1 MGQLLGVQLLET
13 FFERLKLNRTILF
26 VRYKK
31 FSHVNHLYKQLEILK
46 LIDVYKLELAKFM
59 HKLFN
64 YKLWPQNFTK
74 IEQIH
79 AYETRRPNK
88 SNYFLPRA
96 SKTAG
101 QHKFEYRG
109 VKLWN
114 NISEELKNKSLNFFK
129 KHFKLKILGE
139 Y

>member
-1 MGQLLGVQLLET
+1 MIEP
-13 FFERLKLNRTILF
+13 RS
-26 VRYKK
+26 
-31 FSHVNHLYKQLEILK
+31 FSNVNHLYKQLEILK
-46 LIDVYKLELAKFM
+46 LVDVYKLELAKFM

-64 YKLWPQNFTK
+64 NKLPKLWQQNFTK

-88 SNYFLPRA
+88 SNYFFPRV
-96 SKTAG
+96 SKTAR

-114 NISEELKNKSLNFFK
+114 NMSEELKNKSFNFFI

>member
-1 MGQLLGVQLLET
+1 
-13 FFERLKLNRTILF
+13 
-26 VRYKK
+26 
-31 FSHVNHLYKQLEILK
+31 
-46 LIDVYKLELAKFM
+46 M

-64 YKLWPQNFTK
+64 NKLPKLWQQNFTK

-88 SNYFLPRA
+88 SNCFLPRV

-109 VKLWN
+109 VK
-114 NISEELKNKSLNFFK
+114 
-129 KHFKLKILGE
+129 
-139 Y
+139 

>member
-1 MGQLLGVQLLET
+1 
-13 FFERLKLNRTILF
+13 
-26 VRYKK
+26 
-31 FSHVNHLYKQLEILK
+31 
-46 LIDVYKLELAKFM
+46 M

-64 YKLWPQNFTK
+64 NKLPKLWQQNFTK

-88 SNYFLPRA
+88 SNYFLPRV

-114 NISEELKNKSLNFFK
+114 NMSEELKNKSFNFFK
-129 KHFKLKILGE
+129 KHFKLKIVGE
-139 Y
+139 ISSQRSIISYVVM

>member
-1 MGQLLGVQLLET
+1 M
-13 FFERLKLNRTILF
+13 TI
-26 VRYKK
+26 
-31 FSHVNHLYKQLEILK
+31 
-46 LIDVYKLELAKFM
+46 
-59 HKLFN
+59 N
-64 YKLWPQNFTK
+64 YQKLWQQNFTK

-114 NISEELKNKSLNFFK
+114 NISEELKNKSFNFFK
-129 KHFKLKILGE
+129 KQFKLKILGE
-139 Y
+139 YRVTQKKRAPILIILNTRGPFFLGHPVLALSEVLSSIFNHVSVNLRFNYVIVILL